1 MFLHLNLMKSY
12 ISEDPPLFPA
22 TLFPLQGFI
31 YLSAPSLGFLAW
43 PLKEKPAGVNLH
55 LESE

>member
-1 MFLHLNLMKSY
+1 MKSY